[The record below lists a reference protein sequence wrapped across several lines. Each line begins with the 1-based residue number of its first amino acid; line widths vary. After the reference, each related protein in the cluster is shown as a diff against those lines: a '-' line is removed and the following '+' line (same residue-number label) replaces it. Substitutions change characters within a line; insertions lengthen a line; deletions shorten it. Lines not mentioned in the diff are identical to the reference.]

1 MTNKSFWSLGL
12 LWCET
17 KSTLGILN
25 EIIYL
30 RVAEELVNQWP
41 FEACPVFF
49 VWFSFTF
56 FTILSLLIMYVF
68 SKIWLEITPTGSS
81 CLFQWWLYS
90 TSNNTHTH
98 TKNVQLSSNVMNYL
112 YLYSLKVTSEKRK
125 ALSVQQISPFT
136 SVLFGGCY
144 GSVPAIQSRSMSQI
158 SSCTFGRQRGTRWY
172 LFCRWT
178 WRCQV
183 VYRGRCRRKKPPL
196 WSGRC
201 HRNPHP
207 RWTSGWWRCGVS
219 CGW

>member
-1 MTNKSFWSLGL
+1 MNLAQYSLFDFPSL
-12 LWCET
+12 
-17 KSTLGILN
+17 
-25 EIIYL
+25 
-30 RVAEELVNQWP
+30 
-41 FEACPVFF
+41 
-49 VWFSFTF
+49 

-81 CLFQWWLYS
+81 CLFQFFYTVHPITHIHTQRTCSFPVMLWIISTFTFWKLLPKKEKLCLYS
-90 TSNNTHTH
+90 
-98 TKNVQLSSNVMNYL
+98 KFPP
-112 YLYSLKVTSEKRK
+112 
-125 ALSVQQISPFT
+125 IT
-136 SVLFGGCY
+136 SVLFVGCY
-144 GSVPAIQSRSMSQI
+144 GLVPAIQSRSMSQI

-207 RWTSGWWRCGVS
+207 RWTSGWWECGVS
-219 CGW
+219 FGW